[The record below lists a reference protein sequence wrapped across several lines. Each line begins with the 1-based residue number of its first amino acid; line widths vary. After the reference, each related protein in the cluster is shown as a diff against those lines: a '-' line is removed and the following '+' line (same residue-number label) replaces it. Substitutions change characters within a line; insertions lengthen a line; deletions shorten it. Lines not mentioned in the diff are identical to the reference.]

1 MYAGTTLN
9 LTCNY
14 ILSLLVDT
22 TPQTAVT
29 WMVDGVAV
37 DTSPGR
43 IFTDGATLS
52 FSPLATSDSGSYRCT
67 LTVTGS
73 QTYGSIQGESQSV
86 VEIIYVTG
94 IQLV

>member
-1 MYAGTTLN
+1 M
-9 LTCNY
+9 
-14 ILSLLVDT
+14 DT

-29 WMVDGVAV
+29 WMVGGVVV

-43 IFTDGATLS
+43 VSTDGATLR
-52 FSPLATSDSGSYRCT
+52 FSSLAISDSGSYRCT
-67 LTVTGS
+67 LTVTES

-86 VEIIYVTG
+86 AKRIYVTG